1 MRKEH
6 LDGILALT
14 MHGIS
19 SPQTVFVVAH
29 SFTFPAAENINQK
42 VINAEYAVRGPIVMR
57 GMMHEEA
64 LRKGEKR

>member
-1 MRKEH
+1 
-6 LDGILALT
+6 

-29 SFTFPAAENINQK
+29 SITFPCAENINQK